1 MRAEEIRREKS
12 SARSFSERAIILFS
26 FRGFER
32 LPEYDCPVL
41 GVVEKARAK
50 PGATG
55 FGPRFNFSIHRL
67 QAVTSVLPVFTC
79 LTPTFIAPH
88 NSQSAIISHPPQSPV
103 IRINSRDT
111 LKPSEQTFSC
121 IIKRGLHTVSPQPL
135 IGRMGSEAERSG
147 GAEPINSDDDLKK
160 LETDYRVLQEEAQT
174 LINDR
179 AHLESEIRNLKQRAN
194 RLDDEVKAMRNPPLI
209 IGTLQDVLDSDRA
222 IVRSSNGTVF
232 QVSLNQRIDPSKL
245 KPGTRVALNQDTLA
259 IIEVLHDAWDPM
271 VSGAELI
278 EKPEITYDE
287 VAGLDEQIEAVREA
301 IELPLTSPEL
311 FAKVGIQAPK
321 GILLVGPPGCGK
333 TLLAKAVANFTDS
346 TFIRMVGS
354 ELAQKYIGEG
364 GRMVRELFA
373 LAKEKSPSIIF
384 LDEIDAIGAKR
395 LDGSTSG
402 DREVQR
408 TLMQLLAEL
417 DGFDSLENV
426 KIIAATNRP
435 DILDDALLRPGRFD
449 RIIEIPMP
457 DEKARGAI
465 LSLHIKK
472 MNTKRINVQR
482 IVELTEGYSGAELK
496 ATCVESGMIAIRE
509 KRDTITQK
517 DMLSAVKRV
526 NGKRLQGGIT
536 STPEALYG

>member
-1 MRAEEIRREKS
+1 MSSEVESSANAEPKS
-12 SARSFSERAIILFS
+12 SDE
-26 FRGFER
+26 
-32 LPEYDCPVL
+32 
-41 GVVEKARAK
+41 
-50 PGATG
+50 
-55 FGPRFNFSIHRL
+55 
-67 QAVTSVLPVFTC
+67 
-79 LTPTFIAPH
+79 
-88 NSQSAIISHPPQSPV
+88 
-103 IRINSRDT
+103 
-111 LKPSEQTFSC
+111 
-121 IIKRGLHTVSPQPL
+121 
-135 IGRMGSEAERSG
+135 
-147 GAEPINSDDDLKK
+147 DLKK
-160 LETDYRVLQEEAQT
+160 LESDYRVLQEEAQS

-179 AHLESEIRNLKQRAN
+179 AHLEAEVRGLKKRAN
-194 RLDDEVKAMRNPPLI
+194 TLNEEVKSMKKPPLI
-209 IGTLQDVLDSDRA
+209 IGTLQDILDSDRA

-232 QVSLNQRIDPSKL
+232 QVSLNQRIDPEKL
-245 KPGTRVALNQDTLA
+245 QPGTRVALNQDTLA

-271 VSGAELI
+271 VSGAEMV
-278 EKPEITYDE
+278 EKPDVTYAE

-311 FAKVGIQAPK
+311 FAKVGIEAPK

-333 TLLAKAVANFTDS
+333 TLIAKAVANHTDA

-364 GRMVRELFA
+364 GRMVRELFS

-449 RIIEIPMP
+449 RVIEIPMP
-457 DEKARGAI
+457 DEKARSAI
-465 LSLHIKK
+465 ISLHVKN

-482 IVELTEGYSGAELK
+482 VVELTEGYSGAELK
-496 ATCVESGMIAIRE
+496 ATCVEAGMNAIRD
-509 KRDTITQK
+509 KRDTVTQN
-517 DMLSAVKRV
+517 DILGAVKRI
-526 NGKRLQGGIT
+526 NSKRTQGGI
-536 STPEALYG
+536 SATPEGLYS

>member
-1 MRAEEIRREKS
+1 MSSEVESSANAETKS
-12 SARSFSERAIILFS
+12 SDE
-26 FRGFER
+26 
-32 LPEYDCPVL
+32 
-41 GVVEKARAK
+41 
-50 PGATG
+50 
-55 FGPRFNFSIHRL
+55 
-67 QAVTSVLPVFTC
+67 
-79 LTPTFIAPH
+79 
-88 NSQSAIISHPPQSPV
+88 
-103 IRINSRDT
+103 
-111 LKPSEQTFSC
+111 
-121 IIKRGLHTVSPQPL
+121 
-135 IGRMGSEAERSG
+135 
-147 GAEPINSDDDLKK
+147 DLKK
-160 LETDYRVLQEEAQT
+160 LESDYRVLQEEAQS

-179 AHLESEIRNLKQRAN
+179 AHLESEVRGLKKRAN
-194 RLDDEVKAMRNPPLI
+194 TLNEEVKSMRKPPLI
-209 IGTLQDVLDSDRA
+209 IGTLQDILDSDRA

-232 QVSLNQRIDPSKL
+232 QVSLNQRIEPSKL
-245 KPGTRVALNQDTLA
+245 QPGTRVALNQDTLA

-271 VSGAELI
+271 VSGAEMV
-278 EKPEITYDE
+278 EKPDVTYSE
-287 VAGLDEQIEAVREA
+287 VAGLDDQIEAIREA

-311 FAKVGIQAPK
+311 FVKVGIEAPK

-333 TLLAKAVANFTDS
+333 TLIAKAVANHTDA

-364 GRMVRELFA
+364 GRMVRELFS

-449 RIIEIPMP
+449 RVIEIPMP
-457 DEKARGAI
+457 DEKARSAI
-465 LSLHIKK
+465 LSLHVKN

-482 IVELTEGYSGAELK
+482 VVELTEGYSGAELK
-496 ATCVESGMIAIRE
+496 ATCVEAGMTAIRD
-509 KRDTITQK
+509 KRDTVTQN
-517 DMLSAVKRV
+517 DILGAVKRI
-526 NGKRLQGGIT
+526 NSKRNQGGIS
-536 STPEALYG
+536 STPEGLYS